1 MASESVSADLTL
13 CFFAGEESEGGA
25 ARFVEV
31 LKTIL
36 VCEEGTGNGFEGV
49 WVTGVCY
56 MCPWGLSVL
65 NLRSSVAFRQHAD
78 PSHRGTAG
86 KIGRRTVTPKSFA
99 RQQIVVRP

>member
-36 VCEEGTGNGFEGV
+36 VCEDGRGGGFGLEEVRVGV
-49 WVTGVCY
+49 WVMGVCH
-56 MCPWGLSVL
+56 MCPWGLSAL
-65 NLRSSVAFRQHAD
+65 KLRSSVAFPTLNSAACRSNHLI
-78 PSHRGTAG
+78 HRENHSA
-86 KIGRRTVTPKSFA
+86 I
-99 RQQIVVRP
+99 